1 MSSPIPLRPNF
12 RPWRRRFVAVLFAA
26 TFALT
31 ASAAEAPRKNFDLP
45 ADAAEASLKRLATQ
59 SGVEV
64 LFTTDM
70 TASVRTAS
78 VRGSL
83 TALEAAT
90 RLLAGTG
97 LAAEQDAR
105 TGAIIIKHDST
116 HPGKNADGRAQT
128 APAATEGPA
137 STRARATGTGTISG
151 RVSDKTTG
159 AFLAG
164 AEIAFLGSSM
174 STTAGRDGEF
184 FLNAFPAGTWSAS
197 VSYVG
202 YETKTLPVVVRASET
217 APVDVKLSPEVVRLS
232 AFTVEGAREGQARAI
247 NQQRAATN
255 LVNIVAAD
263 AIGNFPDV
271 NAAEAIKRMPGVSTV
286 RQRGEDRDITIRG
299 AAPDLNAIT
308 IDGVSVLSNQVNGR
322 TVSMDVY
329 PAEQIAGVEI
339 TKSATPDMDG
349 DSIGGAINLR
359 SKSAFDSENR
369 VASLNAF
376 WQYNDLAEQSSYRT
390 GLSLA
395 DRFGAKRDW
404 GVQLTF
410 SRAQRKALE
419 ETTEPAGWAVRSG
432 TATNGPY
439 AGYMPNNVAFTYVDI
454 KRERTGGS
462 FALEHK
468 LGDTGLLFFRA
479 SHNQFIERNGRPRH
493 AIQNVA
499 MIANAA
505 PVTVAD
511 ERIVAFT
518 NTSLRGQRV
527 VNPRQFTDTG
537 SNVAIGTRGDF
548 SAWKYE
554 AVGAFARGTNHQ
566 DSVTGQWLTSANTSA
581 MINLADTER
590 PVITRTAGPDLN
602 DASAYAFSQLQIQDR
617 KLLNREY
624 SFKADISRR
633 VTVADHPLKISGGTK
648 APLESEEMESGV
660 RGLERPRLGHARAQ
674 RPAPRRA
681 LRGEARLPRRPRRL
695 RADGR
700 AVRVLRFREDQPRA
714 LHAQRRHHAP
724 EFPGRRLLRRRGHLR
739 RLPDR
744 RSHARQTHRARR
756 PPLRAQHRREQGLPP
771 EHRLRDQQPRALH
784 VGLQRHAL
792 RQSPPRRPPP
802 LRREQKI
809 DLARLVESHAL
820 APRREP
826 HLARAERHY
835 SRARHRVQSRRRLR
849 RQSEPQGHHVGKF

>member
-1 MSSPIPLRPNF
+1 MSSPIPLCPSF
-12 RPWRRRFVAVLFAA
+12 RPWRRCLVATLFAA
-26 TFALT
+26 ALALAT
-31 ASAAEAPRKNFDLP
+31 SAAEAPRKNFDLP
-45 ADAAEASLKRLATQ
+45 ADAAETSLKRLATQ

-70 TASVRTAS
+70 TASVRTAA

-90 RLLAGTG
+90 RLLVGTG

-105 TGAIIIKHDST
+105 TGAIIIKNDPT
-116 HPGKNADGRAQT
+116 YPRKNADGRAET
-128 APAATEGPA
+128 TPAATEGPA
-137 STRARATGTGTISG
+137 STPARPTGIGTIGG

-174 STTAGRDGEF
+174 STTAGRDGQF
-184 FLNAFPAGTWSAS
+184 SLTALPAGTWSAS

-202 YETKTLPVVVRASET
+202 YETKTLPLVVRAGERAT
-217 APVDVKLSPEVVRLS
+217 LEVKLSPEVVRLS
-232 AFTVEGAREGQARAI
+232 AFKVEGSREGQARAI

-271 NAAEAIKRMPGVSTV
+271 NAAEALKRMPGVSTV

-329 PAEQIAGVEI
+329 PAEQLAGVEI

-404 GVQLTF
+404 GVQFTF

-432 TATNGPY
+432 TATNGAY

-468 LGDTGLLFFRA
+468 LGDTGLLFLRA

-493 AIQNVA
+493 AIQNVTT
-499 MIANAA
+499 IANAA

-537 SNVAIGTRGDF
+537 SNVALGTRGDF
-548 SAWKYE
+548 AAWKYE
-554 AVGAFARGTNHQ
+554 TVGAFARGTNH
-566 DSVTGQWLTSANTSA
+566 
-581 MINLADTER
+581 
-590 PVITRTAGPDLN
+590 
-602 DASAYAFSQLQIQDR
+602 
-617 KLLNREY
+617 
-624 SFKADISRR
+624 
-633 VTVADHPLKISGGTK
+633 
-648 APLESEEMESGV
+648 
-660 RGLERPRLGHARAQ
+660 
-674 RPAPRRA
+674 
-681 LRGEARLPRRPRRL
+681 
-695 RADGR
+695 
-700 AVRVLRFREDQPRA
+700 
-714 LHAQRRHHAP
+714 
-724 EFPGRRLLRRRGHLR
+724 
-739 RLPDR
+739 
-744 RSHARQTHRARR
+744 
-756 PPLRAQHRREQGLPP
+756 
-771 EHRLRDQQPRALH
+771 
-784 VGLQRHAL
+784 
-792 RQSPPRRPPP
+792 
-802 LRREQKI
+802 
-809 DLARLVESHAL
+809 
-820 APRREP
+820 
-826 HLARAERHY
+826 
-835 SRARHRVQSRRRLR
+835 
-849 RQSEPQGHHVGKF
+849 